1 MTTQQIHSALEV
13 FQEQRQCLL
22 GLLRR
27 HRAVAA
33 ALHVSALT
41 TAVTALERQTDE
53 AAFRVLVL
61 GETDR
66 GGPALAAAIRD
77 SAWLNRG
84 RVEVTD
90 SCGLGEPAIRAQ
102 VADGRLARAD
112 AIIFL
117 VAAAAPFCVAERR
130 YLENFVLPLG
140 HEDIFFVCRHPGEPS
155 VVFQRVSR
163 LRIGGLEQPGGTL
176 WDPRVFVADDA
187 GLPWFEEALQRFLAQ
202 EKGRVKLLTPVRE
215 MRARL
220 RETRVL
226 LRERAGMGDQDPIA
240 LADRYEGIRPELDQL
255 DQRGKAIAAG
265 LDHDITMVE
274 ATAGQMTRQFFAAL
288 CAKEGGVRQEM
299 LLSWQND
306 ILCPWLRQR
315 LIAIE
320 TRLNADIDEFL
331 AEVYR
336 LRAAVT
342 GTTVARARTAGP
354 SALDEL
360 LSGGGDQPGGTVIDV
375 AGARTGAVL
384 GAVLP
389 HIAVLTAGL
398 LPALGGPLEGAA
410 PGLAQGF
417 AGQVGAELRAFS
429 ARVERDLAGQAATVR
444 ETTRAG
450 IRAAQQDPTAA
461 RAGDRQRELVAEIDR
476 LERERDDLED
486 QINAL

>member
-22 GLLRR
+22 SLLQR
-27 HRAVAA
+27 HRAVAGALRIGALTA
-33 ALHVSALT
+33 ALTS
-41 TAVTALERQTDE
+41 LEQQAGQ

-61 GETDR
+61 GETGR
-66 GGPALAAAIRD
+66 GGPALAGAIRD
-77 SAWLNRG
+77 SVWLDRG
-84 RVEVTD
+84 EVEVAD
-90 SCGLGEPAIRAQ
+90 SCGLGEAAIRAQ

-117 VAAAAPFCVAERR
+117 VAATAPFGEAERR

-140 HEDIFFVCRHPGEPS
+140 HEDIFFVCRDPGQPS

-163 LRIGGLEQPGGTL
+163 LRIGGLDQPGGTL

-220 RETRVL
+220 RETRDL
-226 LRERAGMGDQDPIA
+226 LRERAAMADHDPLA

-255 DQRGKAIAAG
+255 SQRGKAIAAG
-265 LDHDITMVE
+265 LDHDIAMIE
-274 ATAGQMTRQFFAAL
+274 ATAGRMAGQFLAAL
-288 CAKEGGVRQEM
+288 CAKDAEVRQEM

-306 ILCPWLRQR
+306 VLCPWLRQW
-315 LIAIE
+315 LIALE
-320 TRLNADIDEFL
+320 KRLNADIDEFL

-342 GTTVARARTAGP
+342 GMTIARARAAGP

-360 LSGGGDQPGGTVIDV
+360 LSGGGDQRGDTVIDV
-375 AGARTGAVL
+375 AGARSGAVL

-398 LPALGGPLEGAA
+398 LPALGGPLEGTA
-410 PGLAQGF
+410 PGLAQDF

-429 ARVERDLAGQAATVR
+429 ARVERDLAGQATTVR
-444 ETTRAG
+444 ENTQAG
-450 IRAAQQDPTAA
+450 LRAAERDPAA
-461 RAGDRQRELVAEIDR
+461 CTGDRLGELAAEIDR
-476 LERERDDLED
+476 LERERDDLEG